1 MIFDSISSAHSLDDG
16 SNFPGVSEV
25 GRMMPVGP
33 DTLVGKR
40 HLRGFVSWLAGCAVW
55 RAIYRTL
62 PLSWREKLSRG
73 VGSRMTHGLAFTRTE
88 RWNIQAGTPERGDM
102 PGGTRQAGALLVEGG
117 VNVVAFAS
125 GALGLGESARLYTR
139 ALIERGY
146 PVAVQDVPLP
156 GPAQLRDNS
165 LAEHATRMPIHD
177 IDLVFVNP
185 DYLEQAMSL
194 AGRTRA
200 SRRYTI
206 ACWFWEL
213 ERFPDDWR
221 ASLSMADEF
230 LVASAFVRNLLVSV
244 TEKPVLK
251 IPLPLFPASDSG
263 LTRRDFGLREDAFVF
278 LTTFD
283 FNSSF
288 WRKNPLGV
296 IAAFRAAFPD
306 RTIPVQ
312 LVIKSVNGSGYPR
325 LLSQLLQSASADD
338 RILIRDDLIQ
348 KSHLQALQRCADAY
362 VSLHRAE
369 GFGLGMAE
377 SMALGKPVLATAW
390 SGNMEFMT
398 DQNSYLVPSTLVPVP
413 PGQYPHANGQRWAE
427 PDIGRAA
434 LLMRE
439 MVDDRETAEVRG
451 LQAQRDVRSRLSGDV
466 VGTALMTR
474 LQAIQKQ
481 MIFPCQ

>member
-1 MIFDSISSAHSLDDG
+1 
-16 SNFPGVSEV
+16 
-25 GRMMPVGP
+25 MMPAGP
-33 DTLVGKR
+33 HTLVGKR
-40 HLRGFVSWLAGCAVW
+40 YLRGFFSWLAGYAAW

-62 PLSWREKLSRG
+62 PAAWREKLSRR
-73 VGSRMTHGLAFTRTE
+73 VGSRMAQGLAFARTE
-88 RWNIQAGTPERGDM
+88 RWNTQARTPGRDGA
-102 PGGTRQAGALLVEGG
+102 PGGARQAAFISVDGG

-156 GPAQLRDNS
+156 GPAQLHDDS
-165 LAEHATRMPIHD
+165 LASYATGVPIHD

-185 DYLEQAMSL
+185 DYLEQALSSV
-194 AGRTRA
+194 GRTRA

-213 ERFPDDWR
+213 EKFPDDWR
-221 ASLSMADEF
+221 ASLSLADEF
-230 LVASAFVRNLLVSV
+230 LVASAFVRDLLVSV

-251 IPLPLFPASDSG
+251 VPLPLFPASDSG

-296 IAAFRAAFPD
+296 IAAFQAAFPD
-306 RTIPVQ
+306 PAIPVQ
-312 LVIKSVNGSGYPR
+312 LVIKSVNGSGYPQ
-325 LLSQLLQSASADD
+325 LLSQLLQAAGADE
-338 RILIRDDLIQ
+338 RILVRDDLIQ
-348 KSHLQALQRCADAY
+348 KPHLQALQRCADAY

-377 SMALGKPVLATAW
+377 SMSLGKPVMATAW

-398 DQNSYLVPSTLVPVP
+398 DQNSYLVPSALVPVP

-439 MVDDRETAEVRG
+439 MVADRATAKARG
-451 LQAQRDVRSRLSGDV
+451 QQAQLDVRSRLSGDV
-466 VGTALMTR
+466 VGNALITR
-474 LQAIQKQ
+474 LQAIQNR
-481 MIFPCQ
+481 